1 MLLSAVAYGGGE
13 ATTCVHG
20 PHGRVCVPHT
30 TGERAV
36 EITRA
41 VDGALALEPNKT
53 LRFCVAFV
61 PVEGPVAAVTL
72 LTNKCGPSSAL
83 SLELRFEQGLLR
95 LKLGGNSALT
105 CPATPLVGAEFATPA
120 SVRGAGYVAVLVECD
135 ERTVRMRDV
144 GSETH
149 TTSAAGAWPEITEI
163 RVRLDA
169 RTNNKAHVAAVC
181 LSGARS
187 KVGIRDAVQMAIDS
201 DANARPPTIGATLEI
216 AEGRRGAPIGMTQ
229 GRAEAQSAYAALEE
243 LFAKKSD
250 PVYKKDALNKRQ
262 WSTSPPSYERA
273 YEMAAAS
280 LSRGISSP
288 ARNIG
293 ALSPDTEMAR
303 RISTVSS
310 HRATVRPLMMSSAR
324 SSRFR

>member
-13 ATTCVHG
+13 ASTCVHG
-20 PHGRVCVPHT
+20 PQGRFCVPHT

-41 VDGALALEPNKT
+41 VDGALAREPNKT

-83 SLELRFEQGLLR
+83 TLELRFEQGLLR

-105 CPATPLVGAEFATPA
+105 CPATPHPGAEFAAPA
-120 SVRGAGYVAVLVECD
+120 AARGAGYVAVLVECD
-135 ERTVRMRDV
+135 ERTVRMRDA

-149 TTSAAGAWPEITEI
+149 TTSAAGPWPEITEI

-169 RTNNKAHVAAVC
+169 RTDDRAHVAAVC

-187 KVGIRDAVQMAIDS
+187 NVGIRDAVRMAIES
-201 DANARPPTIGATLEI
+201 DANARPPTIGMTREM
-216 AEGRRGAPIGMTQ
+216 AEWGPPIGMTR
-229 GRAEAQSAYAALEE
+229 GRAEAQSVYAALDE
-243 LFAKKSD
+243 LVAKKSD
-250 PVYKKDALNKRQ
+250 PVHEKDAPHKQQ
-262 WSTSPPSYERA
+262 WSTSPPSYK
-273 YEMAAAS
+273 MAGATPLRDTSSAAKS
-280 LSRGISSP
+280 ILTKKST
-288 ARNIG
+288 
-293 ALSPDTEMAR
+293 DTEMAR
-303 RISTVSS
+303 HTSTASS
-310 HRATVRPLMMSSAR
+310 PLATRRPPTMSSAR

>member
-1 MLLSAVAYGGGE
+1 MLLSAVAYGRGE
-13 ATTCVHG
+13 ASTCVHG
-20 PHGRVCVPHT
+20 PQGRVCVPHT

-41 VDGALALEPNKT
+41 VDGALAREPNKT

-105 CPATPLVGAEFATPA
+105 CPATPIPGAEFAAPA
-120 SVRGAGYVAVLVECD
+120 AARGAGYVAVLVECD

-149 TTSAAGAWPEITEI
+149 TTSAARAWPEITEI

-169 RTNNKAHVAAVC
+169 RTDDRAHVAAVC

-187 KVGIRDAVQMAIDS
+187 NVGIRDAVRMAIES
-201 DANARPPTIGATLEI
+201 DANARPPTIGMTREMADW
-216 AEGRRGAPIGMTQ
+216 GPPIGMTR
-229 GRAEAQSAYAALEE
+229 GRAEAQSVYAALDE
-243 LFAKKSD
+243 LVAKKSD
-250 PVYKKDALNKRQ
+250 LVYEKDALHKRQ
-262 WSTSPPSYERA
+262 WSTSPPSYEMTGTTPR
-273 YEMAAAS
+273 
-280 LSRGISSP
+280 RDTSSTAQSILP
-288 ARNIG
+288 KK
-293 ALSPDTEMAR
+293 STDTEMAR

-310 HRATVRPLMMSSAR
+310 RRAMVRPPMMSSAR